1 MRLLIEHDI
10 EPTHERLVRDGNT
23 TNKDR
28 LKADMV
34 GVRLC
39 DNRQIVFLE
48 MSGAPTDFLQP
59 HTITD
64 AYYDVRY
71 AGKIRSLTVQGISE
85 YNL

>member
-1 MRLLIEHDI
+1 
-10 EPTHERLVRDGNT
+10 
-23 TNKDR
+23 
-28 LKADMV
+28 MV

-39 DNRQIVFLE
+39 DNRQVVFLE
-48 MSGAPTDFLQP
+48 MSGAPTAFLEP

-64 AYYDVRY
+64 ACKTIQERVDAVNSLLLNFLDYDVRY